1 MDISFDT
8 VQEVAELAYIIR
20 HETGFGYAISS
31 VIAERIYA
39 EGYRKIDVEDECAN
53 QPTSEQGL
61 TPSL

>member
-1 MDISFDT
+1 MGIPFDR

-39 EGYRKIDVEDECAN
+39 EGYRKINAEDECAN
-53 QPTSEQGL
+53 QSTS
-61 TPSL
+61 

>member
-1 MDISFDT
+1 MDISFDK
-8 VQEVAELAYIIR
+8 VQEIAELAYIIR

-53 QPTSEQGL
+53 QPCRDKG
-61 TPSL
+61 

>member
-1 MDISFDT
+1 MDISFDK

-39 EGYRKIDVEDECAN
+39 EGYRKIDVEETAR
-53 QPTSEQGL
+53 TSQRQDRG
-61 TPSL
+61 